1 MGFWDFKNL
10 VPIIGKG
17 LDLYSTVQDGVMRQ
31 SGYESKK
38 RAAIA
43 EAKYTREVA
52 RENAQAYLREGAYY
66 GQLKQIEADSLRE
79 QTDSTFDFNMFNAR
93 NQKREEDKFISQVRA
108 SYGASG
114 VAVDTGSAKNVQD
127 YEKYVSNYNLSW
139 NKHFADVQ
147 KHQGRKREAVSR
159 FEGQQAKRIA
169 SDQARMTEK
178 TARLKS
184 KSLLQGAEFYG
195 DQAGYMDTQTKIGV
209 GKNLFE
215 LGQFIKEA

>member
-1 MGFWDFKNL
+1 MGDWDFSKL

-17 LDLYSTVQDGVMRQ
+17 LDLWSTVQDGAIKQ
-31 SGYESKK
+31 SGYERQK
-38 RAAIA
+38 RAAIS

-79 QTDSTFDFNMFNAR
+79 QTDSTFDFNTFNSR
-93 NQKREEDKFISQVRA
+93 NQKRQEDNFISEVRA

-114 VAVDTGSAKNVQD
+114 VQVDSGSAKNVQD
-127 YEKYVSNYNLSW
+127 YDKYVSDYNLSW

-147 KHQGRKREAVSR
+147 KYQGRKREAVSR

-169 SDQARMTEK
+169 RDQARMTEK

-215 LGQFIKEA
+215 LGQFIKDA

>member
-1 MGFWDFKNL
+1 MSNWDFSTL
-10 VPIIGKG
+10 LPVFAKG
-17 LDLYSTVQDGVMRQ
+17 LDLYSTVKDGVIKQ

-52 RENAQAYLREGAYY
+52 RENARAYLREGEYY
-66 GQLKQIEADSLRE
+66 AQLKQLEADALRD

-93 NQKREEDKFISQVRA
+93 NQKRQEDNFISQIRA

-114 VAVDTGSAKNVQD
+114 VQVDSGSAQNVQD
-127 YEKYVSNYNLSW
+127 YEKYVSDYNFSW

-147 KHQGRKREAVSR
+147 KYQGRKREAVSR
-159 FEGQQAKRIA
+159 FEGKQAKRIA
-169 SDQARMTEK
+169 SDQARTTEK

-184 KSLLQGAEFYG
+184 KSLLQGANFYG
-195 DQAGYMDTQTKIGV
+195 DQAGYMDTQTKIGI